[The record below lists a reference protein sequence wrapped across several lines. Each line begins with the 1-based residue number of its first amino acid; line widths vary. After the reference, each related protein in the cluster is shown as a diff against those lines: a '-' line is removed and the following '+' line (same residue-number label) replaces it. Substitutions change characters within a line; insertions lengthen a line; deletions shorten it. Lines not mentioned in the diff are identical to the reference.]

1 MNDFFDFINAS
12 ASTPS
17 TEAPQPQGDISCL
30 AVRVDGD
37 CFVFVDGE
45 YHCDISAGSTTEI
58 KLVNGQYII
67 EFVSQEMENI
77 RFERIVEIDD
87 KRQLLQVN
95 EFQRALNMAKF
106 VPELKVDHKTIKF
119 KCTDDT
125 PQTID
130 VIANCDWTASCKE
143 SWIILSESNGRAGH
157 TSLEVKVK
165 ENSATKSRKA
175 TIIIESNEHNLSS
188 VVEVSQGAFEAYI
201 KLSDNDISF
210 PAKGGIKH
218 ITVTANCDWEVDY
231 LDVFNGTSKRG
242 RGQFVATPLGG
253 SSGVTQ
259 VRVYASPC
267 DTIQETSVS
276 FYFDNEKY
284 KVRKELSCSQDGVYR
299 PDIPGWYDLDIEQY
313 DKVKAEAMAE
323 FGYNFDE
330 DEFNH
335 CLYRELVKRR

>member
-1 MNDFFDFINAS
+1 MNDFFDFINAT
-12 ASTPS
+12 TPS

-58 KLVNGQYII
+58 KLANGQYII
-67 EFVSQEMENI
+67 EFVSQEMEDI

-95 EFQRALNMAKF
+95 EFQLALNRAKF
-106 VPELKVDHKTIKF
+106 VPELKVDQKTIKF
-119 KCTDDT
+119 KCSDDT

-143 SWIILSESNGRAGH
+143 SWIILSESKGRAGH

-165 ENSATKSRKA
+165 ENPATKSRKA
-175 TIIIESNEHNLSS
+175 TIIIKSNEYNLSS

-210 PAKGGIKH
+210 PAKGGTKH
-218 ITVTANCDWEVDY
+218 ITVTANCDWEVDIN
-231 LDVFNGTSKRG
+231 DAVHVGMKRG
-242 RGQFVATPLGG
+242 RGTMCVSPLRGG
-253 SSGVTQ
+253 RGVTQ
-259 VRVYASPC
+259 IMVVALSC
-267 DTIQETSVS
+267 DTIQETSFS
-276 FYFDNEKY
+276 FYFENKKY

-299 PDIPGWYDLDIEQY
+299 PDIPSWYDLDIRQWDEN
-313 DKVKAEAMAE
+313 KAKIMEE
-323 FGYNFDE
+323 LEYNFDE
-330 DEFNH
+330 DEFHNA
-335 CLYRELVKRR
+335 LYRWLIKSR